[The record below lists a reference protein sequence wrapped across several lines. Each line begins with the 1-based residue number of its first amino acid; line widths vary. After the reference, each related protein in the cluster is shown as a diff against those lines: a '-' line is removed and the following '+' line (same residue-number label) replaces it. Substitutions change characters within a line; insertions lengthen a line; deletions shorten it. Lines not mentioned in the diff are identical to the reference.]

1 MIVVA
6 TDQNVASASS
16 LTVNPLATNLIR
28 LQMQVEKPCLSLT
41 HMRSDAEPSDNEPNV
56 GASKIRVGY
65 HTLNVTRIL
74 KVDWQ
79 LFRRLYMSRLSH
91 EPDNRAC
98 AKDVPITS
106 GF

>member
-1 MIVVA
+1 MHMFMIVVA

-56 GASKIRVGY
+56 GASKIRVGFGVY

-79 LFRRLYMSRLSH
+79 LFRRLYIK
-91 EPDNRAC
+91 P
-98 AKDVPITS
+98 
-106 GF
+106 